1 MDRYIV
7 FSNQKDI
14 EHHKQSHIDDDE
26 DDVGD
31 DDDGDEDVDDE
42 DVVQLQCRRQ
52 TCLSQPAE
60 FSLGTTRQTP
70 PSWSSSSSFYTDGD
84 HNDQCLQLTRQTNR
98 QTDS

>member
-1 MDRYIV
+1 MCELNRDISTQIDIDRYIV

-31 DDDGDEDVDDE
+31 DDGDGGEDVDDE

-70 PSWSSSSSFYTDGD
+70 PS
-84 HNDQCLQLTRQTNR
+84 
-98 QTDS
+98 

>member
-1 MDRYIV
+1 MCELNRDISTQIAIDRYIV

-14 EHHKQSHIDDDE
+14 EHHKQSYIGDDDY
-26 DDVGD
+26 DVGD

-70 PSWSSSSSFYTDGD
+70 PS
-84 HNDQCLQLTRQTNR
+84 
-98 QTDS
+98 

>member
-14 EHHKQSHIDDDE
+14 EHHKQSHIDGDE

-70 PSWSSSSSFYTDGD
+70 PS
-84 HNDQCLQLTRQTNR
+84 
-98 QTDS
+98 

>member
-31 DDDGDEDVDDE
+31 DDDDGEDVDDE

-60 FSLGTTRQTP
+60 FPLGSGTTRQTLLMMMRMV
-70 PSWSSSSSFYTDGD
+70 SLSLSF
-84 HNDQCLQLTRQTNR
+84 
-98 QTDS
+98 

>member
-31 DDDGDEDVDDE
+31 DDDGDEDVDDGATA
-42 DVVQLQCRRQ
+42 V
-52 TCLSQPAE
+52 
-60 FSLGTTRQTP
+60 
-70 PSWSSSSSFYTDGD
+70 
-84 HNDQCLQLTRQTNR
+84 
-98 QTDS
+98 